1 MVNQLVIRI
10 QKFNIS
16 VNISANDESGISDFS
31 IIDEN
36 RKIDAS
42 NISYDYLDNLEKG
55 SDDSIDYSSIYD
67 DEIEK
72 LEETDEIENNNIWKI
87 IIPSINLEADIC
99 EGTEMEVLDYTVGHF
114 AETSLIDGNV
124 GLAAH
129 NRGYRVNYFQNLKYI
144 EINDEIIY
152 KYKDIEKKYYVQT
165 IEIIENTDWSYLEE
179 TKDNRI
185 TLITC
190 VENQPEYRLCVQ
202 GVME

>member
-1 MVNQLVIRI
+1 MVIRI

-55 SDDSIDYSSIYD
+55 SDDFIDYSNIYD

-99 EGTEMEVLDYTVGHF
+99 EGTEMEVLDYAVGHF
-114 AETSLIDGNV
+114 AETSLIDGNI

-144 EINDEIIY
+144 EINDEITY
-152 KYKDIEKKYYVQT
+152 KYKDIEKIYYVQT